1 MARKRSCGLAGRLA
15 AAAALA
21 AALVASAAPA
31 LGNKGTEVF
40 GIGGQPAAGAPAPA
54 PSGAASDA
62 FLRLAKGWKA
72 FLDLWHL
79 ADVVIVFLVA
89 AALGAVIAY
98 HPRTRQK
105 ASTIEE
111 LEQPKTFIMYALV
124 GAITSVIVQSEPSMA
139 LVIFGIGGLMRFRTD
154 VGPAKDTG
162 RVILTALVG
171 VCVGLKL
178 IPVAVLATA
187 FGWILVWYLE
197 RETFSSIVVHVDK
210 GAVGQ
215 AAEAYRR
222 VLTQASCR
230 VLGEKKNFVK
240 GHVTLIFTAPY
251 NATKEQFEQHFA
263 ATIPETLR
271 GSVDWDVA

>member
-1 MARKRSCGLAGRLA
+1 
-15 AAAALA
+15 
-21 AALVASAAPA
+21 
-31 LGNKGTEVF
+31 
-40 GIGGQPAAGAPAPA
+40 
-54 PSGAASDA
+54 
-62 FLRLAKGWKA
+62 
-72 FLDLWHL
+72 
-79 ADVVIVFLVA
+79 
-89 AALGAVIAY
+89 
-98 HPRTRQK
+98 
-105 ASTIEE
+105 
-111 LEQPKTFIMYALV
+111 
-124 GAITSVIVQSEPSMA
+124 MA